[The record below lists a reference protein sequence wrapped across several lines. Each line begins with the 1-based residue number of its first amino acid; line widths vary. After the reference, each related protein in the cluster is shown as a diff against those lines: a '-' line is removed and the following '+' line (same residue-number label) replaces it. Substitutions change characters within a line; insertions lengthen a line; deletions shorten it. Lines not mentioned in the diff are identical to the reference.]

1 MPTYIETIKLEE
13 IEEHSLFSVS
23 IIQVRERSEMA
34 LMFMDE
40 MRITKGDSYGIA
52 LMRECN
58 DGFLDY
64 FAQLTAEDLLG

>member
-1 MPTYIETIKLEE
+1 
-13 IEEHSLFSVS
+13 
-23 IIQVRERSEMA
+23 MA

-64 FAQLTAEDLLG
+64 FAQLTAEDFLG